1 MRSIRGGGGGRVR
14 SRDGC
19 PSSSSGT
26 TTARS
31 GLMVVPASVV
41 IVHLGWNRSEGGRYY
56 RDPAAK
62 FGLMEPLQGRKGEE
76 GMVEGVRD
84 GGW

>member
-1 MRSIRGGGGGRVR
+1 M
-14 SRDGC
+14 
-19 PSSSSGT
+19 
-26 TTARS
+26 
-31 GLMVVPASVV
+31 
-41 IVHLGWNRSEGGRYY
+41 VHLGWNRSEGGRYY

-76 GMVEGVRD
+76 GMEEGLRD